1 MDRAGFTL
9 LETLVVLAILA
20 LATTLFVPFVGG
32 HGGRVSAEA
41 GARTMA
47 AALGRAR
54 AQAIAGNVE
63 ARYLISAESQ
73 AKDGLKVTLTVAKSE
88 LEGEGTGGIRFYPDG
103 SSSGGAISFDDG
115 AKTVTVAVDWLT
127 GGIDVRQR

>member
-1 MDRAGFTL
+1 MARAGFTL
-9 LETLVVLAILA
+9 LEMLVVMAILA
-20 LATTLFVPFVGG
+20 LATTLFVPLVGG

-54 AQAIAGNVE
+54 SQAIAGNVE
-63 ARYLISAESQ
+63 ARHLIDAERQ
-73 AKDGLKVTLTVAKSE
+73 AKDGLKVTLTIAGSE
-88 LEGEGTGGIRFYPDG
+88 VDGEGRGAIRFYPDG
-103 SSSGGAISFDDG
+103 SSSGGSVLFDDG